1 MRFSYHNT
9 LNRIITWMVLR
20 LFGAAPSGARVLRRA
35 RTSSILEKVA
45 KLVTILANNMLVTLL
60 EKKV

>member
-1 MRFSYHNT
+1 MRLSNHNT

-20 LFGAAPSGARVLRRA
+20 LFGAAPSGARFWRRA